1 MVELTNL
8 IGRDLLLS
16 ELLTEYN
23 ETDLAGCTFRP
34 AFQSAGRRAKC
45 GRCGSFTKLADTYP
59 CICGSSCFYCRHCIQ
74 LGKVRACDK
83 LVSLKAAELFT
94 DYSTPYLKWSG
105 VLSAQQ
111 EKASKEI
118 DLSIREYTDRVVWA
132 VTGAGKT
139 EMLFRGISEAME
151 AGKRVC
157 VASPRIDVCLE
168 LAPRIQAVFP
178 DIQIALLYGGEGG
191 VYAYTQLV
199 IATTHQLLRFREA
212 FDVLIIDEIDAF
224 PYYQN
229 EGLYYASEKAVKI
242 QSSTIYLTATPDR
255 KLQRKIANGQIKA
268 SILPARYHGYPLPV
282 PTIIREKDI
291 FSKKELS
298 ASKAYK
304 QIMTLI
310 SQGQNFLLF
319 IPTIRLM
326 DSILPAFRKLFSSV
340 RFESVHAQDPLR
352 KEKVEAMRNGEL
364 EFLITTTI
372 LERGVT
378 FKNIDV
384 IVLAADHDVYTEAAL
399 VQIAG
404 RAGRSAAYPEGKVT
418 FYLQE
423 WTRSSK
429 GAVRQIRQMNK
440 RAAKKGLLL

>member
-1 MVELTNL
+1 MDLTNL
-8 IGRDLLLS
+8 IGRELLLS
-16 ELLTEYN
+16 DLLTEYT
-23 ETDLAGCTFRP
+23 ESDLSGCTFRP
-34 AFQSAGRRAKC
+34 AFHSAKRRAQC
-45 GRCGSFTKLADTYP
+45 NRCGSFSKLTEIYP
-59 CICGSSCFYCRHCIQ
+59 CICGNNCIYCRYCIQ

-83 LVSLKAAELFT
+83 LVTYEAADLF
-94 DYSTPYLKWSG
+94 SKKPVPYLKWQGS
-105 VLSAQQ
+105 LSEQQ

-118 DLSIREYTDRVVWA
+118 VLSIKEFTDRVVWA

-139 EMLFRGISEAME
+139 EMLFKGISEALE

-168 LAPRIQAVFP
+168 LAPRIQAAFP
-178 DIQIALLYGGEGG
+178 DIQTALLYGGEES
-191 VYAYTQLV
+191 VYIYTQLV
-199 IATTHQLLRFREA
+199 IATTHQLLRFKEA

-229 EGLYYASEKAVKI
+229 EGLYYASEKAVKK

-255 KLQRKIANGQIKA
+255 KLQRKIVKGQIEA

-282 PTIIREKDI
+282 PKIIREKDI
-291 FSKKELS
+291 FSMSDIS
-298 ASKAYK
+298 ASKACR
-304 QIMTLI
+304 QILMLI
-310 SQGQNFLLF
+310 SRGQKFLLF

-326 DSILPAFRKLFSSV
+326 DSILPALRRFFSTT
-340 RFESVHAQDPLR
+340 RFESVHAQDPFR
-352 KEKVEAMRNGEL
+352 KEKVESMRKGEL
-364 EFLITTTI
+364 QFLITTTI

-384 IVLAADHDVYTEAAL
+384 IVLAADHDVYTESAL

-404 RAGRSAAYPEGKVT
+404 RAGRSADYPEGKVT
-418 FYLQE
+418 FYLEE

-429 GAVRQIRQMNK
+429 GAVQQIRQMN
-440 RAAKKGLLL
+440 RQAAKKGLLL

>member
-1 MVELTNL
+1 MELKNL

-16 ELLTEYN
+16 ELLTEYKA
-23 ETDLAGCTFRP
+23 TDLAGCTFRP
-34 AFQSAGRRAKC
+34 AFQSFKRKVKC
-45 GRCGSFTKLADTYP
+45 CRCGAFSKTDDTYP
-59 CICGSSCFYCRHCIQ
+59 CICGSSCIYCRYCIQ

-83 LVSLKAAELFT
+83 LVTCEVADLF
-94 DYSTPYLKWSG
+94 SEQPLPYLKWQGS
-105 VLSAQQ
+105 LSEQQ
-111 EKASKEI
+111 EKASIEI
-118 DLSIREYTDRVVWA
+118 SQSMNKCENRVVWA

-139 EMLFRGISEAME
+139 EMLFEGIGKAME

-168 LAPRIQAVFP
+168 LAPRIQAAFP
-178 DIQIALLYGGEGG
+178 GIPIALLYGGEGA
-191 VYAYTQLV
+191 VYVYTQLV

-229 EGLYYASEKAVKI
+229 EELYYASEKAVKK
-242 QSSTIYLTATPDR
+242 QSCTIYLTATPDR
-255 KLQRKIANGQIKA
+255 KLQRRIRKGQISA

-291 FSKKELS
+291 FSES
-298 ASKAYK
+298 EFSSSKAYK
-304 QIMTLI
+304 QIVRLI
-310 SQGQNFLLF
+310 SNEQKFLLF
-319 IPTIRLM
+319 IPTIRLV
-326 DSILPAFRKLFSSV
+326 DSILPVFRRLFSSA

-352 KEKVEAMRNGEL
+352 KEKVEAMRKGEL
-364 EFLITTTI
+364 QFLITTTI

-384 IVLAADHDVYTEAAL
+384 IVLSADHEVYTEAAL

-404 RAGRSAAYPEGKVT
+404 RAGRSADYPEGKVT
-418 FYLQE
+418 FYLKE

-429 GAVRQIRQMNK
+429 GAVRQIRQMNN
-440 RAAKKGLLL
+440 RALKEGLLL